1 MRSSQISHGGV
12 GPLGKFVARQGTT
25 FLSASGVT
33 QGTGQVFVM
42 ESLTPASDG
51 SLRNVV
57 EEKEKEKVVTG
68 SEEAV

>member
-1 MRSSQISHGGV
+1 
-12 GPLGKFVARQGTT
+12 
-25 FLSASGVT
+25 
-33 QGTGQVFVM
+33 M
-42 ESLTPASDG
+42 ESLTPASVG

>member
-1 MRSSQISHGGV
+1 V
-12 GPLGKFVARQGTT
+12 GQLGKFVARQGTT

-51 SLRNVV
+51 SLGNVV
-57 EEKEKEKVVTG
+57 EKEKVVTG
-68 SEEAV
+68 TEEAV

>member
-1 MRSSQISHGGV
+1 VRSSQISHGGV
-12 GPLGKFVARQGTT
+12 GQLGKFVARQGTT

-51 SLRNVV
+51 SLGNVV
-57 EEKEKEKVVTG
+57 EKEKVVTG
-68 SEEAV
+68 TEEAV